1 MVAPAIVGAVAAGL
15 AALSLSI
22 VVAVVLA
29 HLAEE
34 GDLSNRIRGV
44 MQPLND
50 RQPRSGASFAA
61 GIAGMFA
68 RLGEVVLSSTL
79 VSAHDLIPNP
89 AD

>member
-34 GDLSNRIRGV
+34 GE
-44 MQPLND
+44 
-50 RQPRSGASFAA
+50 ASRCWATSWAA
-61 GIAGMFA
+61 
-68 RLGEVVLSSTL
+68 
-79 VSAHDLIPNP
+79 
-89 AD
+89 